1 MTMVSHPDASSST
14 SRTETRVTRAHAHW
28 GWYVLLAA
36 LAAHVLLH
44 ASGRQIYDTNFYVL
58 WEATALLAGDHPYRD
73 FFQWGTPL
81 MTAVTT
87 AVQWLA
93 GNRLVGEFLIHW
105 SFLIGAVLVGFHL
118 AVRLSGSVTASLA
131 TSILVVAALAAT
143 PTYNFPKL
151 FFYPVAVLLG
161 WWYIERPGLR
171 RASAM
176 GLITAIAFLYRHDHG
191 VYIGVASTLAFA
203 LTRVMTP
210 ALRQWRTAAAEMA
223 AYAIV
228 TALALAPW
236 AAVVDANEGFADYV
250 RMRGELNR
258 IWAPDRSPLLL
269 LLDFNPAPVLAGRP
283 AGEVDDDEPLR
294 AWLPPRD
301 TAAHWLAQ
309 VSLLL
314 PMLVLLSAAFEI
326 ARRRRRGAP
335 LDLETAGAIL
345 AAGLAL
351 FVGERL
357 FRQASYF
364 LALLPVTAAL
374 GARLLASRSVPR
386 QVIAIPAFV
395 ITAIAVL
402 GFVDELRLL
411 KPLQAGDIPIEQ
423 LFASPPIDGF
433 QPAGPT
439 LALER
444 SEWLQRDADRKQ
456 RIMMRY
462 VHDCTRDGDRVLVT
476 GSTPFQVGYYVERPI
491 AGGHLQWH
499 HGWRSDPAHERQSLA
514 LIERQSVPFAFS
526 THDPVLEDFKA
537 YPRIHEY
544 LSTHYV
550 ELEGSEG
557 RLLIDARRA
566 PTGTFGRAGFP
577 CFR

>member
-1 MTMVSHPDASSST
+1 MTQA
-14 SRTETRVTRAHAHW
+14 RAHW

-36 LAAHVLLH
+36 LAAHVLVH

-73 FFQWGTPL
+73 FFQWGSPL
-81 MTAVTT
+81 LTAVTT
-87 AVQWLA
+87 IVQLLV
-93 GNRLVGEFLIHW
+93 GNRLIGEFLIHW
-105 SFLIGAVLVGFHL
+105 SFMIAAVLVGFHL
-118 AVRLSGSVTASLA
+118 AVRLSGSVAASLA

-143 PTYNFPKL
+143 PTFTFPKL

-161 WWYIERPGLR
+161 WWYMERPGIQ

-203 LTRVMTP
+203 LTRVMIP
-210 ALRQWRTAAAEMA
+210 ALRQWRTAATEMA
-223 AYAIV
+223 AYTIV
-228 TALALAPW
+228 AALALAPW
-236 AAVVDANEGFADYV
+236 AAVVEANEGFADYV
-250 RMRGELNR
+250 RMRAEWNR
-258 IWAPDRSPLLL
+258 TWAPNSSPFLL

-283 AGEVDDDEPLR
+283 AHESHEDEPLL
-294 AWLPPRD
+294 AWLPPRE
-301 TAAHWLAQ
+301 TAEHWLAQ

-314 PMLVLLSAAFEI
+314 PFLVLLTAAVDI
-326 ARRRRRGAP
+326 GRQRRRREP
-335 LDLETAGAIL
+335 VDLESCAAIL

-351 FVGERL
+351 IVADRL
-357 FRQASYF
+357 FRQDSYF
-364 LALLPVTAAL
+364 LASLPLTAAL
-374 GARLLASRSVPR
+374 GARLLASRSVASL
-386 QVIAIPAFV
+386 VIAIPAFL

-411 KPLQAGDIPIEQ
+411 KPMRADEIPIEQ
-423 LFASPPIDGF
+423 LLTSPPIDAF

-439 LALER
+439 YALER
-444 SEWLQRDADRKQ
+444 SEWFERDADRKQ

-476 GSTPFQVGYYVERPI
+476 GSTPYQVGYYVERPI

-499 HGWRSDPAHERQSLA
+499 HRWRSDPVHESQSLA

-544 LSTHYV
+544 LSRNYV